1 LIDQRTPSP
10 PFGYSRLCHYD
21 HDDQVRIVAL
31 YAANKIRPP
40 RIAYRE
46 GIDIALVEALIA
58 GEVEQDRFTSWLD
71 YYRKERRRERLQQ
84 TRKLIGSARFEQ
96 EARIEQEIK
105 SDPL

>member
-1 LIDQRTPSP
+1 
-10 PFGYSRLCHYD
+10 
-21 HDDQVRIVAL
+21 VRIVAL

>member
-1 LIDQRTPSP
+1 M
-10 PFGYSRLCHYD
+10 
-21 HDDQVRIVAL
+21 RIVAL

-58 GEVEQDRFTSWLD
+58 GEVEQDRFASWLD
-71 YYRKERRRERLQQ
+71 YYRKERRGERLQQ

>member
-1 LIDQRTPSP
+1 MIDQRTPSP

-40 RIAYRE
+40 IIAYRE

-58 GEVEQDRFTSWLD
+58 GEVEQDRFASWLD